1 MVTNS
6 KILVPE
12 NFILRLKIFRDGRNQ
27 AFKPSVYQTSS
38 KINGKWEKLDWNV
51 FHIIGI
57 HRELYSKLLIG
68 SDV

>member
-27 AFKPSVYQTSS
+27 AVGYSNIQLHPSKSTASEKS
-38 KINGKWEKLDWNV
+38 LIEKI
-51 FHIIGI
+51 FT
-57 HRELYSKLLIG
+57 
-68 SDV
+68 